1 MRKALIVDDSK
12 TIRMVLGRTLRELG
26 YAVCEAAN
34 GKDAL
39 KVIESE
45 KAGVEVVL
53 VDWNMPEMNGLDL
66 VIQLRKNA
74 ELASVKLIMATN
86 ETQMDH
92 VASALEAGANEYLV
106 KPFTKTS
113 EGKAGHSWGFL
124 QPNTLGQKRSKQ
136 SRRLWR
142 MEPITSIPAK
152 SPVR

>member
-1 MRKALIVDDSK
+1 M
-12 TIRMVLGRTLRELG
+12 
-26 YAVCEAAN
+26 
-34 GKDAL
+34 
-39 KVIESE
+39 IESE

-92 VASALEAGANEYLV
+92 VASALESGANEYLV

-113 EGKAGHSWGFL
+113 
-124 QPNTLGQKRSKQ
+124 
-136 SRRLWR
+136 
-142 MEPITSIPAK
+142 
-152 SPVR
+152 